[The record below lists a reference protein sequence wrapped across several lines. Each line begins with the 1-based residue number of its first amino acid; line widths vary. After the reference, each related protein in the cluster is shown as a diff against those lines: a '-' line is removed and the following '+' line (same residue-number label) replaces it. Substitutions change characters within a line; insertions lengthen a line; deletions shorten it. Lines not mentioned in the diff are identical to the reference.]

1 MPMHVKKKSYS
12 GFAIVAVYVD
22 DMNLIGTP
30 TKLEEIAAHLK
41 LEFEMK
47 DLGKT
52 GYCLDLEIEHRSDVI
67 LAHQSNYTQK
77 VLRRFNENKTK
88 PSSTLMV
95 VRTLDAKRDPF
106 RPNEDEEEI
115 LKPEVPYLS
124 TTGALLYLA
133 QWTRPD
139 ISFLVNLLA
148 RYSNAF
154 TRRYWNGVKDIFCY
168 LKGITDLGLFYT
180 YESSSV
186 AAPYGPQIDSC
197 LVGYANVGY
206 LSDHIEHILKCVIS
220 LPLETQLYL
229 GGLPS
234 KR

>member
-1 MPMHVKKKSYS
+1 MHVKKKSYS

-22 DMNLIGTP
+22 DMNLIETP
-30 TKLEEIAAHLK
+30 TELEEIAAHLK

-52 GYCLDLEIEHRSDVI
+52 KYCLDLEIEHCSDVI

-95 VRTLDAKRDPF
+95 VQTLDAKRNPF

-115 LKPEVPYLS
+115 LEPKVPYLS
-124 TTGALLYLA
+124 TTRALLYLA

-154 TRRYWNGVKDIFCY
+154 TRR
-168 LKGITDLGLFYT
+168 
-180 YESSSV
+180 
-186 AAPYGPQIDSC
+186 
-197 LVGYANVGY
+197 
-206 LSDHIEHILKCVIS
+206 
-220 LPLETQLYL
+220 
-229 GGLPS
+229 
-234 KR
+234 